1 MSFHSWLS
9 LAIALFVLGIS
20 PGPAWAAVVTTSLSK
35 GLKSA
40 VLMAVGIAL
49 VDVVFLLFAILGL
62 TVIAKALGTFFLFA
76 KYAGALYL
84 IWLGINLWR
93 NPPVPEST
101 NRVKGSDMGSFV
113 TGFTLTLGNPKA
125 IGFYLVL
132 LPAFLDLQLLTRW
145 DIGIV
150 TVTTFTIISSMLCGY
165 AAIAARSRRL
175 LLNKNNQKIMGR
187 VMGTM
192 LVGTG
197 VAVASR

>member
-1 MSFHSWLS
+1 
-9 LAIALFVLGIS
+9 
-20 PGPAWAAVVTTSLSK
+20 
-35 GLKSA
+35 
-40 VLMAVGIAL
+40 
-49 VDVVFLLFAILGL
+49 
-62 TVIAKALGTFFLFA
+62 
-76 KYAGALYL
+76 
-84 IWLGINLWR
+84 
-93 NPPVPEST
+93 
-101 NRVKGSDMGSFV
+101 MGSFV